1 VSARSSGAPGRGGAP
16 GNGADAGNG
25 PALAHELA
33 GLLALERELSELS
46 YVRRADALE
55 RVADT
60 VRRLGELA
68 PGEEL
73 PVRAAAELGRGSEFG
88 RVLISEVNGEQ
99 LTIVAAWERD
109 GDGDELMARL
119 RAEPVRLS
127 YPVLEREVVRDRT
140 ARIVEP
146 DTAHG
151 AFAWAK
157 LLDRRSYA
165 VAALVADPETIGL
178 VHADDGDRQLDELDR
193 EVLARFAVGLSGVLE
208 RAVLRHTLELHRAE
222 LSAAAQWMAGAV
234 RRLDELG
241 GEPTSETLAAA
252 ESRALESLTTREAEV
267 LRLLARGLSNRQIA
281 QQLVVR
287 EGTIK
292 YHVKNIL
299 RKLGAA
305 GRADAVSRYL
315 RATGLAQPRMSE
327 SR

>member
-1 VSARSSGAPGRGGAP
+1 VSAGRSGAPADGASAVD
-16 GNGADAGNG
+16 GHG
-25 PALAHELA
+25 LAHELA

-60 VRRLGELA
+60 ARRLGELA

-73 PVRAAAELGRGSEFG
+73 PARAAAELGRGSEFA
-88 RVLISEVNGEQ
+88 RVLISEVEGEQ

-109 GDGDELMARL
+109 GDGDELLARL

-127 YPVLEREVVRDRT
+127 YPLLEREVVRDRN
-140 ARIVEP
+140 ARIVQ
-146 DTAHG
+146 ASRAQGVH
-151 AFAWAK
+151 AWAE
-157 LLDRRSYA
+157 LLERRWYV
-165 VAALVADPETIGL
+165 VAPLVADPETIGL
-178 VHADDGDRQLDELDR
+178 VHADDGDRQLDELDH
-193 EVLARFAVGLSGVLE
+193 EVVARFAVGLSGVIE

-234 RRLDELG
+234 RRLDELAG
-241 GEPTSETLAAA
+241 GSASELLGGA
-252 ESRALESLTTREAEV
+252 ESRALESLTAREAEV
-267 LRLLARGLSNRQIA
+267 LRLLTRGLTNREIA

-315 RATGLAQPRMSE
+315 RATGVTQ

>member
-1 VSARSSGAPGRGGAP
+1 MSAGDGE
-16 GNGADAGNG
+16 
-25 PALAHELA
+25 ALVHELV
-33 GLLALERELSELS
+33 GLLALERELAELS

-73 PVRAAAELGRGSEFG
+73 PGRAAAELGRGSEFS
-88 RVLISEVNGEQ
+88 RVLISEVDGER

-109 GDGDELMARL
+109 GDGDELLARL
-119 RAEPVRLS
+119 RADPVRLA
-127 YPVLEREVVRDRT
+127 YPLIEREVVRDRRV
-140 ARIVEP
+140 RIV
-146 DTAHG
+146 DTGG
-151 AFAWAK
+151 AQGVRAWAE
-157 LLDRRSYA
+157 LLTRRWYA
-165 VAALVADPETIGL
+165 VAPLVADPETIGL
-178 VHADDGDRQLDELDR
+178 VHADAGDRQLDELDR
-193 EVLARFAVGLSGVLE
+193 EVVAQFAVGLSGVLE

-234 RRLDELG
+234 RRLDELADG
-241 GEPTSETLAAA
+241 STSEALAAA
-252 ESRALESLTTREAEV
+252 ESRALESLTARETEV
-267 LRLLARGLSNRQIA
+267 LRLLTRGLTNREIA

-305 GRADAVSRYL
+305 GRADAVSRFL
-315 RATGLAQPRMSE
+315 RATGVAQ

>member
-1 VSARSSGAPGRGGAP
+1 VSAGRSSAPAVGAT
-16 GNGADAGNG
+16 ADDGD
-25 PALAHELA
+25 ALAHELA
-33 GLLALERELSELS
+33 GLLALERELAELA

-60 VRRLGELA
+60 ARRLGELA

-73 PVRAAAELGRGSEFG
+73 PARAAAELGRGSEFA
-88 RVLISEVNGEQ
+88 RVLISEVDGEQ

-109 GDGDELMARL
+109 GDGDELLARL

-127 YPVLEREVVRDRT
+127 YPLLEREVVRDRS
-140 ARIVEP
+140 ARIVHAGSGQG
-146 DTAHG
+146 AH
-151 AFAWAK
+151 AWAQ
-157 LLDRRSYA
+157 LLERRWYA
-165 VAALVADPETIGL
+165 VAPLVADPETIGL
-178 VHADDGDRQLDELDR
+178 VHADDGDRQLDELDH
-193 EVLARFAVGLSGVLE
+193 EVVARFAVGLSGVLE

-234 RRLDELG
+234 RRLDELAG
-241 GEPTSETLAAA
+241 GSASELLTGAD
-252 ESRALESLTTREAEV
+252 SRALESLTAREAEV
-267 LRLLARGLSNRQIA
+267 LRLLTRGLTNREIA

-315 RATGLAQPRMSE
+315 RATGVTQ

>member
-1 VSARSSGAPGRGGAP
+1 MSVGRTDPRPRTAEASDIAVP
-16 GNGADAGNG
+16 DDGN
-25 PALAHELA
+25 ALARELA
-33 GLLALERELSELS
+33 GLLALERELSEFA

-60 VRRLGELA
+60 IRRLGELV

-73 PVRAAAELGRGSEFG
+73 PARAAAELGRSSEFA
-88 RVLISEVNGEQ
+88 RVLISEVEGER

-109 GDGDELMARL
+109 GDSDALLTRL
-119 RAEPVRLS
+119 RAEPVKLS
-127 YPVLEREVVRDRT
+127 YPLLEREVVRDRR
-140 ARIVEP
+140 ARIV
-146 DTAHG
+146 DTGAQGAH
-151 AFAWAK
+151 AWAQ
-157 LLDRRSYA
+157 LPARRWYA
-165 VAALVADPETIGL
+165 VAPLVADPETIGL
-178 VHADDGDRQLDELDR
+178 VHADDGDRSLDELDR
-193 EVLARFAVGLSGVLE
+193 EVVARFAVGLSGVLE

-234 RRLDELG
+234 RRLDELADG
-241 GEPTSETLAAA
+241 STSETLATP
-252 ESRALESLTTREAEV
+252 ESRAIESLTAREAEV
-267 LRLLARGLSNRQIA
+267 LRMLTRGLTNREIA

-315 RATGLAQPRMSE
+315 RATGAAHTR
-327 SR
+327 

>member
-1 VSARSSGAPGRGGAP
+1 MIAVEANADRGRVI
-16 GNGADAGNG
+16 
-25 PALAHELA
+25 AHQLA

-68 PGEEL
+68 PSEEL
-73 PVRAAAELGRGSEFG
+73 PARAAAELGRGSEFA

-99 LTIVAAWERD
+99 LTIVAAWER
-109 GDGDELMARL
+109 GGQGDELLTRL

-127 YPVLEREVVRDRT
+127 YPLLEREVVRDRG
-140 ARIVEP
+140 ARIVDGGRAP
-146 DTAHG
+146 GAH
-151 AFAWAK
+151 AWAQ

-178 VHADDGDRQLDELDR
+178 VHADDGERRLDELDH

-234 RRLDELG
+234 RRLDELAG
-241 GEPTSETLAAA
+241 GSTSETLAAA
-252 ESRALESLTTREAEV
+252 ESRALESLTAREAEV
-267 LRLLARGLSNRQIA
+267 LRLLTRGLTNREIA
-281 QQLVVR
+281 HQLVVR

-315 RATGLAQPRMSE
+315 RATGVTQ

>member
-1 VSARSSGAPGRGGAP
+1 VSAGRSGAPAVRP
-16 GNGADAGNG
+16 TADDGH
-25 PALAHELA
+25 ALAHELA
-33 GLLALERELSELS
+33 GLLALERELSELA

-60 VRRLGELA
+60 ARRLGELA

-73 PVRAAAELGRGSEFG
+73 PARAAAELGRGSEFA
-88 RVLISEVNGEQ
+88 RVLISEVDGEQ

-109 GDGDELMARL
+109 GDGDELLRRL

-127 YPVLEREVVRDRT
+127 YPLLEREVVRDRS
-140 ARIVEP
+140 ARIVHAGSGQG
-146 DTAHG
+146 AH
-151 AFAWAK
+151 AWAQ
-157 LLDRRSYA
+157 LLDRRWYA
-165 VAALVADPETIGL
+165 VAPLVADPETIGL
-178 VHADDGDRQLDELDR
+178 VHADDGDRQLDELDH
-193 EVLARFAVGLSGVLE
+193 EVVARFAVGLSGVLE

-234 RRLDELG
+234 RRLDEPAG
-241 GEPTSETLAAA
+241 GSASELLTGAD
-252 ESRALESLTTREAEV
+252 SRALESLTAREAEV
-267 LRLLARGLSNRQIA
+267 LRLLTRGLTNREIA

-315 RATGLAQPRMSE
+315 RATGVTQ

>member
-1 VSARSSGAPGRGGAP
+1 MSAGRADDHGPGRVVGPAP
-16 GNGADAGNG
+16 ATNDDGD
-25 PALAHELA
+25 ALAHELA
-33 GLLALERELSELS
+33 GLLALERELSELA

-55 RVADT
+55 RVAET

-73 PVRAAAELGRGSEFG
+73 PARAAAELGRGSEFA
-88 RVLISEVNGEQ
+88 RVLISEVDGDR

-109 GDGDELMARL
+109 GDGDELLARL
-119 RAEPVRLS
+119 RAEPVQLS
-127 YPVLEREVVRDRT
+127 YPLLEREIVRDRR
-140 ARIVEP
+140 ARIV
-146 DTAHG
+146 DTAGGQG
-151 AFAWAK
+151 AHAWAG
-157 LLDRRSYA
+157 LLTRHGYA
-165 VAALVADPETIGL
+165 VAPLVADPETIGL

-193 EVLARFAVGLSGVLE
+193 EVVARFAVGLSGVLE

-234 RRLDELG
+234 RRLDELADG
-241 GEPTSETLAAA
+241 STSEPPGAA
-252 ESRALESLTTREAEV
+252 ESRALQSLTAREAEV
-267 LRLLARGLSNRQIA
+267 LRLLTRGLTNREIA
-281 QQLVVR
+281 EQLVVR

-315 RATGLAQPRMSE
+315 RATGMAQ

>member
-1 VSARSSGAPGRGGAP
+1 MTAGTGSGARAGRTH
-16 GNGADAGNG
+16 ADDHSDGDG
-25 PALAHELA
+25 EALVHELV
-33 GLLALERELSELS
+33 GLLALERELAELA

-73 PVRAAAELGRGSEFG
+73 PARAAAELGRGSEFA

-99 LTIVAAWERD
+99 LTIVAAWERA
-109 GDGDELMARL
+109 GDGDELLARL
-119 RAEPVRLS
+119 QADPVRLA
-127 YPVLEREVVRDRT
+127 YPLLEREVVRDRT
-140 ARIVEP
+140 AQIV
-146 DTAHG
+146 DSDSGQGAH
-151 AFAWAK
+151 AWSE
-157 LLDRRSYA
+157 LLGRRSFA
-165 VAALVADPETIGL
+165 VAPLVVDPETIGL
-178 VHADDGDRQLDELDR
+178 VHADDGDRQLDGLDH
-193 EVLARFAVGLSGVLE
+193 EVIARFAIGLSGVLE

-234 RRLDELG
+234 HRLDELTDRS
-241 GEPTSETLAAA
+241 TSETLGGA
-252 ESRALESLTTREAEV
+252 ESRALGSLTAREAEV
-267 LRLLARGLSNRQIA
+267 LRLLARGLTNRQIA
-281 QQLVVR
+281 ERLVVR

-315 RATGLAQPRMSE
+315 RATGLAQ